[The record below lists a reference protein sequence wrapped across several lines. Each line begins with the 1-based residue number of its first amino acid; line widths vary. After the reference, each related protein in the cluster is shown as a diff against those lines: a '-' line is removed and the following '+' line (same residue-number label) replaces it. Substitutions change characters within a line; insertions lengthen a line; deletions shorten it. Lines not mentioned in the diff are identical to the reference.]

1 MSEQEDGLVS
11 VSEQEAGFV
20 VYVSEQEAGFVVYVS
35 EQEAGIVSVS
45 RRLALL

>member
-1 MSEQEDGLVS
+1 M
-11 VSEQEAGFV
+11 SEQEAGL
-20 VYVSEQEAGFVVYVS
+20 VVYVS

>member
-20 VYVSEQEAGFVVYVS
+20 EYVSEQEV
-35 EQEAGIVSVS
+35 GIVSVS